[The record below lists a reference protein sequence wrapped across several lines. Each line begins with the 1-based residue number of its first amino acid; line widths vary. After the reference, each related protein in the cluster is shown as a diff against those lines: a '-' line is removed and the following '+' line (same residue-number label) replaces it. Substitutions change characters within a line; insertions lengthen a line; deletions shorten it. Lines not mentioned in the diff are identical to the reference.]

1 MAVKWTW
8 SVKGKKK
15 NIRANDVFFI
25 STRGEGRAI
34 VSRDREAG
42 KKEDEL
48 FTSFLPQRLDEGLT
62 KFLRA
67 HLFSRVG
74 MCQERLEIIRIA
86 SNLRAGNHAY
96 ERDQI
101 IGHWEGG
108 RCYRASS

>member
-1 MAVKWTW
+1 
-8 SVKGKKK
+8 
-15 NIRANDVFFI
+15 
-25 STRGEGRAI
+25 
-34 VSRDREAG
+34 
-42 KKEDEL
+42 
-48 FTSFLPQRLDEGLT
+48 
-62 KFLRA
+62 
-67 HLFSRVG
+67 